1 MKEFRHFLL
10 ACLLVSGCA
19 EVHEPAL
26 KASAEPPKAQVTPA
40 PAPAP
45 EVLPDI
51 DLTQDLLYEI
61 LLSEFAAQRG
71 HMALALESS
80 MDLAQKTRDPRL
92 ARRAAQLA
100 MQSGDMEKS
109 VEAVGLWH
117 ELDPGSAMGT
127 RMLSSLLLRG
137 GKFEEARPYLVDV
150 LKSSGEDVGLTF
162 LQLYPL
168 TAPQQDK
175 VAALKLM
182 RELAEPYP
190 KVSEAHWVVAELARA
205 AGDETLAL
213 NEAREAHKLKPAW
226 NAPVLLEV
234 ELLNKTAP
242 EKSLALMRGYL
253 SDYPEASEVRLQ
265 YARELLAQKEY
276 KSARDEFQYLAREN
290 PGNVELAFAV
300 ALISLQLNDFP
311 EAEAELKNTLVKN
324 GGTQDD
330 VAYFL
335 GQLYEAKEDRAKALE
350 YYRKVNAGEYRYA
363 AELRIAYIL
372 SRENKLDEARQTLHQ
387 AAIDYPAKRG
397 ELLVIE
403 AQLLRDAKQPDAAIE
418 VLKQGLVKFPDDP
431 ELLYEAAMQA
441 DQLGRYE
448 ESEKWLRH
456 LIKVRPDYA
465 HAYNA
470 LGYGFLER
478 KVRIHEATELV
489 EKALKLAP
497 NDYAIMDSVGWA
509 YYLGGKL
516 NESVAMLK
524 KAFAGTKDPEIAA
537 HLGEALWARG
547 DKDEAEKIWSESLKT
562 HPESEPLEA
571 VMKRYIP

>member
-19 EVHEPAL
+19 EVHEPAV
-26 KASAEPPKAQVTPA
+26 KVAAPKATPA
-40 PAPAP
+40 AASSPAPAP
-45 EVLPDI
+45 EVLPDV

-71 HMALALESS
+71 HMSLALESS

-100 MQSGDMEKS
+100 MQSGDMGKS

-117 ELDPGSAMGT
+117 ELDPGSAMAT

-175 VAALKLM
+175 AGALKLM

-190 KVSEAHWVVAELARA
+190 EVSEAQWVVAELARA
-205 AGDETLAL
+205 AGDEGLAL
-213 NEAREAHKLKPAW
+213 DEARKAHELKPAW
-226 NAPVLLEV
+226 NAPVLLEA

-242 EKSLALMRGYL
+242 EQSLALMKGYL
-253 SDYPEASEVRLQ
+253 SDYPQASEVRLQ

-276 KSARDEFQYLAREN
+276 RSARDEFQLLAREN

-311 EAEAELKNTLVKN
+311 EAEAELKNALERN
-324 GGTQDD
+324 GRTQDD

-335 GQLYEAKEDRAKALE
+335 GQLYEAKEDAPKALE
-350 YYRKVNAGEYRYA
+350 QYRKVNAGEYRYA
-363 AELRIAYIL
+363 AELRIVYIL
-372 SRENKLDEARQTLHQ
+372 SRENRLDEARGVLHR
-387 AAIDYPAKRG
+387 AAADFPAKQG

-403 AQLLRDAKQPDAAIE
+403 AQLLRDAKRNDEAIE
-418 VLKQGLVKFPDDP
+418 VLRQGLSRLPDDP

-478 KVRIHEATELV
+478 RVRIPEATELV

-516 NESVAMLK
+516 DESVAMLK
-524 KAFAGTKDPEIAA
+524 KAFAGTGDPEIAA

-547 DKDEAEKIWSESLKT
+547 DREEAEKIWKKSLDA
-562 HPESEPLEA
+562 HPDSEPLKA